1 MFSEKELNLEET
13 ELREQVSLLTPAQHE
28 IYLQMEQSLRKH
40 PGTYATLNWFFLLGL
55 HHFYLRRWPRGIID
69 LLLSSIALYI
79 LFTTDSPAYGGALLL
94 AVAIIEVPQLLNYEH
109 LVHSHNNQMMRRC
122 LRRIPK
128 SAPATPA
135 KADKADK
142 AEH

>member
-28 IYLQMEQSLRKH
+28 IYLQMEQSLLKH

-69 LLLSSIALYI
+69 LLLSSIALYV

-135 KADKADK
+135 AADKP
-142 AEH
+142 ER

>member
-13 ELREQVSLLTPAQHE
+13 ELREQVSLLTPEQYQK
-28 IYLQMEQSLRKH
+28 YLQMEQSLRKH
-40 PGTYATLNWFFLLGL
+40 PGTYAALNWFFLLGL

-69 LLLSSIALYI
+69 LLLSSIAVYV
-79 LFTTDSPAYGGALLL
+79 LFNTDSPAYGGALLL

-122 LRRIPK
+122 LRHLTQ
-128 SAPATPA
+128 AAAVEPATSNNPRNP
-135 KADKADK
+135 DR
-142 AEH
+142 